1 VADELGDGGLSEV
14 ALGQS
19 ADAHFGRPK
28 SRGGQD
34 VRVFDPDQGLLL
46 PSSLD
51 NWLPAEHPARLIAEL
66 VDEHL
71 DLVPIRAAYT
81 GGRAAP
87 PYGPRLMVRILL
99 YGYTTGVCSSREI
112 ERKCVDDVPFR
123 WLAAGAAP
131 DYRAIARFRKRHLS
145 ALGYLFAE
153 ALALC
158 QAAGMVRL
166 GRVALHGTRVRDNAS
181 KCKVMRMR
189 YAGMGETE
197 RVLAEEVWALLA
209 DAESIDKTEDATLGK
224 DSRGDESPEQ
234 LRRRATRPAKIREG
248 KGTLKVE
255 AGQRVRQRAAPKP
268 TALRVLVGAFLLAL
282 TFGGGYAVAVHK
294 TVTLSVD
301 GSPMTVSTMK
311 SRVIDVVRDNGFAV
325 GARDDLYPAAN
336 QPVRQSD
343 TIVLRRGRPLQV
355 SIDGQQSRQV
365 WTTALTVDE
374 ALEQLSM
381 SDAAPAAA
389 SRASRL
395 PLAGMA
401 LPVVSAKNVHIND
414 GGVASD
420 RRLAALN
427 VGLLLAAADAP
438 LEEDDRVVPPASTPV
453 TEGLRITV
461 TRIRTQKVTA
471 RMPLPPSTRR
481 IADPAMNMSRH
492 LVEDP
497 GAPGTQDVTFA
508 VSTVNGVETGR
519 RLMAHDIVTPAKP
532 SVVRIGAK
540 PGTVVPPVSHGATW
554 DALAACESGGNWA
567 INTGNGFYGGVQ
579 FEQNTWER
587 HGGLRYAPR
596 ADLATREEQLA
607 IAEVTRARQGWG
619 AWPVCSAR
627 VRAK

>member
-1 VADELGDGGLSEV
+1 VV
-14 ALGQS
+14 
-19 ADAHFGRPK
+19 
-28 SRGGQD
+28 
-34 VRVFDPDQGLLL
+34 DPDQGLLL
-46 PSSLD
+46 PPSPD
-51 NWLPAEHPARLIAEL
+51 DWLPVERLARLIAEL

-71 DLVPIRAAYT
+71 DLLPIRAAYT

-87 PYGPRLMVRILL
+87 PCDPRLMVRILL
-99 YGYTTGVCSSREI
+99 YGYITGVRSSREI

-131 DYRAIARFRKRHLS
+131 DYRAITRFRKRHLS
-145 ALGYLFAE
+145 ALGYLFVE

-158 QAAGMVRL
+158 RAAGMVRL
-166 GRVALHGTRVRDNAS
+166 GRVALDGTRVRDNAS
-181 KCKVMRMR
+181 TRKVMSYARMR
-189 YAGMGETE
+189 ETE

-209 DAESIDKTEDATLGK
+209 NAESIDEAEDATLGK
-224 DSRGDESPEQ
+224 NSRGDESPEH
-234 LRRRATRPAKIREG
+234 LRRRATRLAKIREG
-248 KGTLKVE
+248 KGLKAE
-255 AGQRVRQRAAPKP
+255 AGQQIRQRAAAKPK
-268 TALRVLVGAFLLAL
+268 AQRALVGAFLLAL
-282 TFGGGYAVAVHK
+282 TCAGGYAVAVHK

-301 GSPMTVSTMK
+301 GSPMTVSTMRA
-311 SRVIDVVRDNGFAV
+311 RVIDVVRDNDFAV
-325 GARDDLYPAAN
+325 GDHDDLYPAAHH
-336 QPVRQSD
+336 PLRQSD
-343 TIVLRRGRPLQV
+343 TIVLRRGRPLQLSV
-355 SIDGQQSRQV
+355 DGHQSRQV
-365 WTTALTVDE
+365 WTTALTVDD
-374 ALEQLSM
+374 ALTQLSM

-414 GGVASD
+414 GGVTSD

-438 LEEDDRVVPPASTPV
+438 LEQDDNVVPPASTPV
-453 TEGLRITV
+453 TEGMRITV

-492 LVEDP
+492 VIEDP
-497 GAPGTQDVTFA
+497 GTPGTQDVIFA
-508 VSTVNGVETGR
+508 VSIVNGVETGR
-519 RLMAHDIVTPAKP
+519 RLVAHDIVTPARP

-540 PGTVVPPVSHGATW
+540 PGTAVPPVSSGATW

-587 HGGLRYAPR
+587 HGGLRYALR

-607 IAEVTRARQGWG
+607 IAEVTRAWQGWG
-619 AWPVCSAR
+619 AWPVCSKR
-627 VRAK
+627 LRTK